1 MFEDTIGIIMHRD
14 DYGAHNTTVYKKG
27 QREEFIGKLRRL
39 YKAHNEAGES
49 FSRYIQYVI
58 GPAGDTDLAMEANG
72 VTGGLDLRD
81 ACCD

>member
-1 MFEDTIGIIMHRD
+1 MFEDTLAIIMYRD
-14 DYGAHNTTVYKKG
+14 DYGAHNTKVYKKD
-27 QREEFIGKLRRL
+27 QHDEFIGRLRSL
-39 YKAHNEAGES
+39 YKAHTEAGES

-81 ACCD
+81 AYGD